1 MSSPR
6 TCMVKPPS
14 PQQAIWTKA
23 VVLVFFLGPLLRV
36 ILAAV
41 NLEANDNHLEVISVI
56 ADHNRI
62 PDTRE
67 FWEAF
72 QPKLYHVTVAAL
84 WRALAISSP
93 VSRIRLA
100 QMMSCVAGIVT
111 LWIVLVFLR
120 R

>member
-1 MSSPR
+1 MSSPL
-6 TCMVKPPS
+6 TYMVKPPS

-62 PDTRE
+62 PDTKE

-72 QPKLYHVTVAAL
+72 QPKLLVL
-84 WRALAISSP
+84 IEQFGRRRL
-93 VSRIRLA
+93 VS
-100 QMMSCVAGIVT
+100 
-111 LWIVLVFLR
+111 
-120 R
+120 